1 MLSRSI
7 RRLLVGAVVL
17 PHEYAHALPAILA
30 GLDYDVTLLPAWEG
44 SASPLGRFR
53 GAADPTTSPTL
64 IRVIALAPLP
74 VFLAVAAGARLLIAL
89 PLPAALVAVV
99 ACSWWGTLSAG
110 DLAVAANPDAARR
123 GEPFVVPVSGGERV
137 AADAATVAT
146 TLAMGTLL
154 LV

>member
-1 MLSRSI
+1 MAPRSL

-17 PHEYAHALPAILA
+17 PHEYAHALPAALA
-30 GLDYDVTLLPAWEG
+30 GLDYEVALFPEWEG
-44 SASPLGRFR
+44 AAAPLGRFR
-53 GAADPTTSPTL
+53 GAADEATPTAL
-64 IRVIALAPLP
+64 IRLIALAPLP
-74 VFLAVAAGARLLIAL
+74 TFLAVAAGIRAAFAP

-110 DLAVAANPDAARR
+110 DLAVAARPAAARR
-123 GEPFVVPVSGGERV
+123 GEPFVVPVAGGERV

-146 TLAMGTLL
+146 TLTTGAIL